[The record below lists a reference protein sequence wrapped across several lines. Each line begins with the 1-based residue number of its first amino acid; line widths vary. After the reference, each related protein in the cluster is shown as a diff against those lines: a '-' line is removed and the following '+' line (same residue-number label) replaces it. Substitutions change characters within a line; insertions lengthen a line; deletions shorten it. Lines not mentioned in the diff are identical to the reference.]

1 MCGRLASR
9 ALVPEAVFASAISRR
24 ASPEFE
30 SKLPLYELL
39 EASFHAR
46 VKRLTDLGSWA
57 LSFSR
62 ATRD

>member
-1 MCGRLASR
+1 MYGRLASR

-39 EASFHAR
+39 EASFPAT
-46 VKRLTDLGSWA
+46 VKRLTNLGSWP